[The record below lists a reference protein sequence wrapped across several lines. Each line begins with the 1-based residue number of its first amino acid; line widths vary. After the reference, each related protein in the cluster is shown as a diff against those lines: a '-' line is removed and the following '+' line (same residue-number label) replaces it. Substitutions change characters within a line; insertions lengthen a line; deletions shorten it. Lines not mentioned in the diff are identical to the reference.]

1 MFSMTTNLEELKA
14 TLIGLQPGK
23 AAGLHHEV
31 YAELFP
37 PGEPDESA
45 KKAACE
51 LAKSTG
57 CRIENRP
64 DAQLVLFVKG

>member
-14 TLIGLQPGK
+14 TLIGLEPGK

-37 PGEPDESA
+37 PGEPDERA
-45 KKAACE
+45 KKAAYE
-51 LAKSTG
+51 LARSTG
-57 CRIENRP
+57 CQIENRP
-64 DAQLVLFVKG
+64 ELVLFVKG

>member
-37 PGEPDESA
+37 DENA
-45 KKAACE
+45 RAAAYE

>member
-1 MFSMTTNLEELKA
+1 MTLEGLKA

-37 PGEPDESA
+37 PGEPDERA
-45 KKAACE
+45 RAAAYE

-57 CRIENRP
+57 CRIENKP
-64 DAQLVLFVKG
+64 NVQTIWFVKDM

>member
-1 MFSMTTNLEELKA
+1 MTTNLEDLKA
-14 TLIGLQPGK
+14 TLVDLEAGK

-37 PGEPDESA
+37 DENA
-45 KKAACE
+45 RAAAYE

-57 CRIENRP
+57 CRIENRS
-64 DAQLVLFVKG
+64 DAKLVLFVKS